1 MRKMNEL
8 KDLREKKGISL
19 REVGRATG
27 VYFEY
32 IRLFEKAEKFPSRS
46 QLRALEKYYK
56 TDLKEYFK
64 GVKVGM
70 LLNKSWSLFAEAVR
84 VAEAD
89 AKELWME
96 EYHGV

>member
-1 MRKMNEL
+1 MNEL
-8 KDLREKKGISL
+8 KDLREKKGVSL
-19 REVGRATG
+19 REAGRATG

-46 QLRALEKYYK
+46 QLRALEKYYG

-64 GVKVGM
+64 GVKMTM
-70 LLNKSWSLFAEAVR
+70 LFKKSWSLYFEALK
-84 VAEAD
+84 VAGTD

-96 EYHGV
+96 EHHGV